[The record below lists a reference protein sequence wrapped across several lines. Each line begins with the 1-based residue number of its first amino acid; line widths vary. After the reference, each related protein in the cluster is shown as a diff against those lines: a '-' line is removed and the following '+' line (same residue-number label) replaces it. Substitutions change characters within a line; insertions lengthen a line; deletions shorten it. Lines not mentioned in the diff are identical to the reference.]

1 MQTLI
6 FEAEEWECPAFEAM
20 QPEHEVRCTPQT
32 LDARNASEYAGAE
45 AVSTFIYSSLGRAV
59 LEQLPRLKVISTRS
73 TGFDHIDLEYCR
85 EHGITVCNVPDY
97 GQNTVA
103 EHVFGLLLTISHK
116 LYEAIDRTRRGNF
129 SPTGLQGFDLAHKT
143 FGVIGTGDIGLCVI
157 RIARGFDM
165 RVIACDIKPNP
176 EAAEELGF
184 EYVDMDE
191 VLRESDVISL
201 HVPGNKHTHHLLSND
216 EFDKMKDGAVVI
228 NTARGSIIDI
238 QAMIRA
244 LAEGKLAGAGLD
256 VLSEEPVIREEAE
269 LLRSVYQRKH
279 NLESLL
285 ADHVVLRL
293 RNVIVT
299 PHSAFNTKE
308 AVGRIIKVTVNN
320 IEAYAR
326 GNPQNVVSEP

>member
-1 MQTLI
+1 MQIVI
-6 FEAEEWECPAFEAM
+6 FEAEDWECPGFNSM
-20 QPEHEVRCTPQT
+20 QPEHDVRCTPEI
-32 LDARNASEYAGAE
+32 LDARTAGQYASAE
-45 AVSTFIYSSLGRAV
+45 AISTFIYSSLDMAV
-59 LEQLPRLKVISTRS
+59 LEQLPRLKLISTRS
-73 TGFDHIDLEYCR
+73 TGFDHIDLEYCS

-103 EHVFGLLLTISHK
+103 EHVFGLLLTISHR
-116 LYEAIDRTRRGNF
+116 LYEAIDRTRRGDF
-129 SPTGLQGFDLAHKT
+129 SPKGLQGFDLAHKT

-157 RIARGFDM
+157 RIAKGFDM
-165 RVIACDIKPNP
+165 RVIAHDIKPNR
-176 EAAEELGF
+176 EAAEKIGF
-184 EYVDMDE
+184 EYVDME
-191 VLRESDVISL
+191 QLLSESDVISL
-201 HVPGNKHTHHLLSND
+201 HVPGNKHTYHLLSND

-228 NTARGSIIDI
+228 NTARGSIVDI

-293 RNVIVT
+293 RNVVVT

-308 AVGRIIKVTVNN
+308 AVERIIKVTVDN
-320 IEAYAR
+320 IQAYTR

>member
-1 MQTLI
+1 MKIFI
-6 FEAEEWECPAFEAM
+6 FEAEEWECPGFEAL
-20 QPEHEVRCTPQT
+20 QSEHEVLCPTQP
-32 LDARNASEYAGAE
+32 LDPGSAGDYAEAE
-45 AVSTFIYSSLGRAV
+45 AVSTFIYSNLSKEV
-59 LEQLPRLKVISTRS
+59 LEQLPRLRLICTRS
-73 TGFDHIDLEYCR
+73 TGYDHIDLEYCK

-116 LYEAIDRTRRGNF
+116 LYDAIDRTRRGDF
-129 SPTGLQGFDLAHKT
+129 SPKGLQGFDLAHKV
-143 FGVIGTGDIGLCVI
+143 FGVVGTGDIGLCVI

-165 RVIACDIKPNP
+165 RVIAFDVKPN
-176 EAAEELGF
+176 EGAAKELGF
-184 EYVDMDE
+184 EYVEMDQL
-191 VLRESDVISL
+191 LRESDVISL
-201 HVPGNKHTHHLLSND
+201 HVPGNKKTYHLLSNA
-216 EFDKMKDGAVVI
+216 EFDKMKRGAVVI

-293 RNVIVT
+293 RNVVVT
-299 PHSAFNTKE
+299 PDSAFNTKE
-308 AVGRIIKVTVNN
+308 AVERIIKVTVNN
-320 IEAYAR
+320 ILAYTK
-326 GNPQNVVSEP
+326 GSPQNVVSE